1 MTTPSGNLYK
11 FMSILGLLSFFSCVL
26 LPAIF
31 LELNI
36 RETNQVRRNLVQMGQ
51 ERESLINRIKIYE
64 EELAAND
71 SMAATPEF
79 MEMRKELE
87 RCRAEIDLRTKQLN
101 LEKDLYD
108 EQQLRER
115 SIQPV
120 MLGALI
126 ISALL
131 LVAGMLGWYFRV
143 QRPLNRLIRREL
155 RRENPSGT

>member
-11 FMSILGLLSFFSCVL
+11 FMSILGLLLFFSCVL

-71 SMAATPEF
+71 SLAATPEF

-115 SIQPV
+115 SIKPV

-131 LVAGMLGWYFRV
+131 LVAGMLGWYLRV